1 MSEFQFRALDIPS
14 QVVLIIDDNAGNL
27 ATLSDYLMEYDFE
40 VLIARSGEQGLLR
53 AQLAQPDLIL
63 LDIVMPG
70 MDGFETCRRLK
81 ANPDT
86 QAIPVIFLTALAETE
101 HKIKGFQLGAV
112 DYITKPLQREEV
124 LARVFTHLRLHA
136 MTERLEH
143 TVLART
149 AELQQINYRL
159 QQEIAERERAEAA
172 LRESEAKYR
181 HLVEYANDGFVI
193 VQDGRIAYGNQY
205 LTKLCGLSIEEV
217 LGRPFSEFVI
227 SDEVPKLTDHYARR
241 TGGETLPQVYE
252 SVIRHRDGH
261 SIEVELNVS
270 LTTYEGRSAEQV
282 IVRDI
287 TTRKQAEIER
297 ARLLAQI
304 QQQDRLAA
312 IGQLAAGI
320 IHDFNNIMATIIL
333 YAQMTARSREIS
345 DQVRERM
352 ATINQQ
358 AQHASNLIRQLLDFS
373 RKAEI
378 EPRPLDV
385 LPFLIQQVQLF
396 KRTLPEN
403 IDITLISEPGAY
415 RVSADPTSIQQM
427 LMNLVVNARDA
438 MPEGGELQF
447 RLAHCYVDEANA
459 PPIPNL
465 DVGDWI
471 CLEVSD
477 TGIGMSPEVL
487 AHLFEP
493 FFTTKPLGKGTGL
506 GLMQV
511 RSIITAHHGEVA
523 VTSEVGHG
531 TTFTFYLPA
540 LVAAVQESSL
550 ATEVP
555 LIQGEGALILVV
567 EDDAEARRAL
577 VESLKFLNYHT
588 LEAVNGEHALTV
600 LAQHRAEV
608 ALILTD
614 IVMPSM
620 GGLALVQALRERQW
634 TKPVLLVTGHSLWN
648 ELNSLQPTFPVDWI
662 FKPPTV
668 DILATKIAR
677 LLGRATIRLS
687 DSTCS

>member
-1 MSEFQFRALDIPS
+1 MSESQVRTFALDIPP
-14 QVVLIIDDNAGNL
+14 QTVLIVDDNANNL

-40 VLIARSGEQGLLR
+40 VLVARTGEQGILR
-53 AQLAQPDLIL
+53 AQLAQPALIL

-81 ANPDT
+81 ADPRT
-86 QAIPVIFLTALAETE
+86 QAIPVIFLTALTETE
-101 HKIKGFQLGAV
+101 HKVKGFQLGSV

-124 LARVFTHLRLHA
+124 LARVFAHLRLHA

-143 TVLART
+143 TVQART
-149 AELQQINYRL
+149 AELQQTNQRL
-159 QQEIAERERAEAA
+159 QEEIVERERAETA

-181 HLVEYANDGFVI
+181 YLVEYANDGISI
-193 VQDGRIAYGNQY
+193 VQDKRIAYCNRY
-205 LTKLCGLSIEEV
+205 LTQLCGFTLEEA
-217 LGRPFSEFVI
+217 LGQPLSEFVVP
-227 SDEVPKLTDHYARR
+227 DELPKLMDYYQRR
-241 TGGETLPQVYE
+241 MAGETLPQVYE

-270 LTTYEGRSAEQV
+270 LTTYEGRPAEQV

-287 TTRKQAEIER
+287 AARKQAEIER

-320 IHDFNNIMATIIL
+320 VHDFNNIMATIIL
-333 YAQMTARSREIS
+333 YAQMAARAREVPEHI
-345 DQVRERM
+345 RERM

-358 AQHASNLIRQLLDFS
+358 AQNASNLIRQLLDFS

-378 EPRPLDV
+378 EPRPLDL

-396 KRTLPEN
+396 KRTLPED

-415 RVSADPTSIQQM
+415 RVNADPTSIQQM

-447 RLAHCYVDEANA
+447 RLAHCYVEDAA
-459 PPIPNL
+459 VPPVPNL
-465 DVGDWI
+465 SVGDWI
-471 CLEVSD
+471 RLDITD
-477 TGIGMSPEVL
+477 TGMGMPPEVCN
-487 AHLFEP
+487 HLFEP

-511 RSIITAHHGEVA
+511 RSIVTAHHGEIA
-523 VTSEVGHG
+523 VTSAVGHG

-540 LVAAVQESSL
+540 LAAAVQELLL
-550 ATEVP
+550 APEAP

-567 EDDAEARRAL
+567 EDDASARGAL
-577 VESLKFLNYHT
+577 VESLKFLNYRT
-588 LEAVNGEHALTV
+588 LEAVNGEQALAV
-600 LAQHRAEV
+600 LSQHNAEV
-608 ALILTD
+608 ALILSD
-614 IVMPSM
+614 IVMPLM
-620 GGLALVQALRERQW
+620 GGMALVQALRERQW
-634 TKPVLLVTGHSLWN
+634 HKPVLLVTGHSLRD
-648 ELNSLQPTFPVDWI
+648 ELSTLKPIFPVDWI

-668 DILATKIAR
+668 DMLATKIAR
-677 LLGRATIRLS
+677 LLNS
-687 DSTCS
+687 